1 MTVFLYN
8 PSFIVGRRWELGSVQ
23 AYTAD
28 QAISN
33 QKKRNS
39 ILNSLKVTSLF
50 SQHKMEDGALV
61 KLDKQTASI
70 HVSQVLNDLKRARHE
85 AS

>member
-1 MTVFLYN
+1 MAASKHT
-8 PSFIVGRRWELGSVQ
+8 
-23 AYTAD
+23 TAD

-39 ILNSLKVTSLF
+39 ILNSPKVTSLF
-50 SQHKMEDGALV
+50 SEQKMEDGALV
-61 KLDKQTASI
+61 KLDEQTASI
-70 HVSQVLNDLKRARHE
+70 HVRQVLNDLKRARHE